1 MIATKREKEFMK
13 VIFDTDGTMTDFN
26 RFIREE
32 AIPYFEKK
40 YKMTVKYPD
49 KLEVEE
55 IMDMENFFRC
65 EKNCTPEEAKKM
77 VKEAL
82 DKFWV
87 SPRFIEFAFG
97 EKFRDGA
104 ATFLND
110 LKKKGHDVE
119 IYTSRKKTCHQ
130 DVVGSVARL
139 FTKGQYVQNGVFL
152 TPSHFHFFEDDQTK
166 IEAIKQAK
174 PDLVFEDKPE
184 IIEELNRAGIKTVC
198 VSGTHNEK
206 VASTKNCERIDSFAY
221 DVLDEK
227 IKKLLGVKNVVC
239 YDRAAKSNLF
249 YNKLKL
255 VVPIILG
262 TFRPIIIRR
271 SDQSF
276 DGSGVVYA
284 PNHRSTLDPLVITSV
299 AHLHIHWAALLRFF
313 QGTDS
318 IFNNSKNPILCKI
331 TANCFKKLEY
341 FPIDRKSDNP
351 NANNF
356 EAMRDMNNFLKIK
369 ENIGIFAEGTTR
381 RPPNQDFGTFDDA
394 FIHLAKKN
402 DAWIQPITTLW
413 IEDERLRKASKLI
426 VNFGQPFKV
435 GDKDPKQ
442 AMELFLSIQKECLQE
457 NRELQEVLCKF
468 IYPEEYRKIK
478 KLSLKK

>member
-1 MIATKREKEFMK
+1 M
-13 VIFDTDGTMTDFN
+13 
-26 RFIREE
+26 
-32 AIPYFEKK
+32 
-40 YKMTVKYPD
+40 
-49 KLEVEE
+49 
-55 IMDMENFFRC
+55 
-65 EKNCTPEEAKKM
+65 
-77 VKEAL
+77 
-82 DKFWV
+82 
-87 SPRFIEFAFG
+87 
-97 EKFRDGA
+97 
-104 ATFLND
+104 
-110 LKKKGHDVE
+110 
-119 IYTSRKKTCHQ
+119 
-130 DVVGSVARL
+130 
-139 FTKGQYVQNGVFL
+139 
-152 TPSHFHFFEDDQTK
+152 
-166 IEAIKQAK
+166 
-174 PDLVFEDKPE
+174 
-184 IIEELNRAGIKTVC
+184 NRAGIKTVC

-262 TFRPIIIRR
+262 TFRPIIIRH